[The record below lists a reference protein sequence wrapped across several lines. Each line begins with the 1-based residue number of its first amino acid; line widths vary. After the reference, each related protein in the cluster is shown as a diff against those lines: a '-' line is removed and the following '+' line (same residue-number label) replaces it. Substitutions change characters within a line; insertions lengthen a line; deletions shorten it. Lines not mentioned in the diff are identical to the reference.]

1 MIFDNNLKA
10 ARIKAEYSHEQIA
23 EYMETTQAQVS
34 KWESGKQDITL
45 QKALR
50 LAQLYNVSLDYLAA
64 RARQ

>member
-1 MIFDNNLKA
+1 MKFDNNLKA
-10 ARIKAEYSHEQIA
+10 ARLKAELSQEQIA
-23 EYMETTQAQVS
+23 DYMETTQAQVS

-45 QKALR
+45 HKALR